1 MRSQLEKVS
10 LINTSDL
17 TETLTFSVVQEGAAE
32 ASRQVLSIEPS
43 SDGQVTVE
51 NSRNI
56 ITSKMYNIT
65 LVGFYSAS
73 ALSQLETWQSNQTD
87 LLFVGYGLGKQI
99 LQAEGTLTFQE
110 DYEGNVSYRF
120 NSMREATGGYDAVS
134 GKHTSDISYNP
145 NGLALYKWDEGS
157 TANLAAGWTKSGGST
172 TWDSVNGEQ
181 DFSTTGA
188 SYVTMSRRIYFP
200 FSGKTLY
207 FNLNATAVNS
217 TTGINMNIEAYNESD
232 VSQGSATTAITST
245 GDKQVSLS
253 LPEDTNYVIVDVT
266 VGQDDSISW
275 KNPTLQLDSTYN
287 FTEFYT

>member
-32 ASRQVLSIEPS
+32 ASRQVLSIEPA
-43 SDGQVTVE
+43 SDGQVVVE

-73 ALSQLETWQSNQTD
+73 ALTQLETWQSNQTD
-87 LLFVGYGLGKQI
+87 LLFVGYGLGGQI

-120 NSMREATGGYDAVS
+120 NSMREARGGYDS
-134 GKHTSDISYNP
+134 STGKHTSDISYNP
-145 NGLALYKWDEGS
+145 NGLALYQWSEGA
-157 TANLAAGWTKSGGST
+157 TANLAAGWSKSGGST
-172 TWDSVNGEQ
+172 TFSAGEQ
-181 DFSTTGA
+181 TFSTTGA
-188 SYVTMSRRIYFP
+188 SNVVLSRRIYFP
-200 FSGKTLY
+200 FDGKTLY
-207 FNLNATAVNS
+207 FNLNASAVTS
-217 TTGINMNIEAYNESD
+217 TTGISMNIEAFNESD
-232 VSQGSATTAITST
+232 VSQDSATTAITTT
-245 GDKQVSLS
+245 GDKQVSLT
-253 LPEDTNYVIVDVT
+253 LPADTNYVIVDVT
-266 VGQDDSISW
+266 VGQDDSITFGDPS
-275 KNPTLQLDSTYN
+275 LQLDGTYN